1 MPRIVDPSPPAIEE
15 AAAALRRGRVVAF
28 PTETVYGLAA
38 DTFCASSLD
47 AVFDLKGRPA
57 DNPLIAHVTGAEGPA
72 GARRV
77 VDAWDERADALAQRF
92 WPGPLTIVLGRGPDV
107 PARATA
113 GWPTVAVRAPRH
125 PVARS
130 LLEAFGGP
138 LSAPS
143 ANRSGHVSPT
153 TARHV
158 AEDFPDADDLIVL
171 DGGTCAVGLES
182 TVVDLTV
189 VPPSVLRP
197 GTVSTGDLAAVLGD
211 VRRPTGATQ
220 AASPGT
226 TPHHYAPRT
235 PLEIVDAQ
243 ALSECLAHTDR
254 PAAVLSFEAAAVS
267 APHRP
272 IEMPQGAGEYAK
284 RLYDALR
291 RADRFRLERILV
303 EEPPTS
309 NELWKAIHDRL
320 ERAAGGRRVNRG

>member
-1 MPRIVDPSPPAIEE
+1 MQKIVEPSPRAIEE

-38 DTFCASSLD
+38 DTFCEAALD
-47 AVFDLKGRPA
+47 AVFALKGRPA

-77 VDAWDERADALAQRF
+77 VDAWDERADALARRF
-92 WPGPLTIVLGRGPDV
+92 WPGPLTIVLVRGPAV
-107 PARATA
+107 PARAAA
-113 GWPTVAVRAPRH
+113 GWPTVAVRAPGH
-125 PVARS
+125 PVARC

-153 TARHV
+153 NARHV
-158 AEDFPDADDLIVL
+158 ADDFPDADDLIVL

-197 GTVSTGDLAAVLGD
+197 GSVSTGDLAAVLGD
-211 VRRPTGATQ
+211 VQGPTVAAQ
-220 AASPGT
+220 AAGPGT

-235 PLEIVDAQ
+235 PVEIVDAPG
-243 ALSECLAHTDR
+243 LREWLAQRDR
-254 PAAVLSFEAAAVS
+254 PAAVLSFDAAAVP

-272 IEMPQGAGEYAK
+272 IKMPQGAADYAK
-284 RLYDALR
+284 VLYDALR
-291 RADRFRLERILV
+291 RADRLGLERILV
-303 EEPPTS
+303 EEPPSS

-320 ERAAGGRRVNRG
+320 GRAAGGRRVSRG